1 MGGIK
6 MKIPKD
12 LYYAENHEWVSVD
25 GDTAVVGISD
35 FAQSELGDVVFVEL
49 PDNGDEFDKDEQFI
63 VIESVKT
70 VSDVYMPLT
79 GRIVEVN
86 EDLLDNPELINEDPY
101 GDGWLVEIEFDDE
114 EELNDLM
121 DNEEYEDYVENE

>member
-1 MGGIK
+1 
-6 MKIPKD
+6 MKIPKE
-12 LYYAENHEWVSVD
+12 LYYAENHEWISVD
-25 GDTAVVGISD
+25 EDTAVVGISD

-49 PDNGDEFDKDEQFI
+49 PDNGDEFERSEQFI

-70 VSDVYMPLT
+70 VSDVYMPLS

-114 EELNDLM
+114 EELNELM
-121 DNEEYEDYVENE
+121 DSEEYEDYIENE